1 MKRKWLIRLG
11 IVGGVL
17 LLFVFAAVLAGK
29 YWFIPSLLRQQI
41 SAALGVRWDGK
52 LAIAGI
58 QFNWTGPLYL
68 RRVELRD
75 AAGREWLRAA
85 SVKLTMRN
93 WPGLHPV
100 LCEVE
105 VEDLALQGYF
115 AGGALQIPLKPAP
128 PDKGKTE
135 SVDLRTVTIRN
146 MSIGIIAEAST
157 SATWHDIQ
165 LTVRRD
171 KQSHRIDL
179 KRTPNEPGEELS
191 VSGTVEGESLAADLA
206 LVMKHAVTREE
217 GTAIFAALNAPFFSQ
232 AGGRIDAKV
241 DLRGCLAALSAVR
254 PSGTI
259 ALTDCS
265 ASFPHGPLL
274 SGLSAEV
281 RFDDRAPPGAVAEA
295 SAALCKGQAKAALS
309 ANALD
314 DGTIRYRCRV
324 DADNVNFD
332 EFVKALSGSQTT
344 RRGQLQFIG
353 ATDGHTGDRDGP
365 VVKGYAYLKDAGLA
379 DVPLLSGLFH
389 VAGLTQL
396 EALQATDVEAA
407 FTMKGLVV
415 TLSQARLANA
425 VAAVDVEP
433 GGQVDIGKHS
443 LDLYAIVAPIKQ
455 LHDVLASIPLVK
467 LVVRLQDRLTRVH
480 ILGDWNAPP
489 AGLISKKPL
498 QDIAEGTVDFLR
510 GVVSSGGRIGKSLY
524 KEFGERFDP

>member
-1 MKRKWLIRLG
+1 
-11 IVGGVL
+11 
-17 LLFVFAAVLAGK
+17 
-29 YWFIPSLLRQQI
+29 
-41 SAALGVRWDGK
+41 
-52 LAIAGI
+52 
-58 QFNWTGPLYL
+58 
-68 RRVELRD
+68 
-75 AAGREWLRAA
+75 
-85 SVKLTMRN
+85 MRH
-93 WPGLHPV
+93 WPGLHPI

-105 VEDLALQGYF
+105 LEDLALQGYF
-115 AGGALQIPLKPAP
+115 AGGALQLPLKPAP

-146 MSIGIIAEAST
+146 MSIGIIAEGST

-206 LVMKHAVTREE
+206 LVMKHTVTREE
-217 GTAIFAALNAPFFSQ
+217 ATAIFAALNAPFFSQ

-241 DLRGCLAALSAVR
+241 DLRGHLAALSAVR

-259 ALTDCS
+259 ALADWNVS
-265 ASFPHGPLL
+265 SPHGPLL
-274 SGLSAEV
+274 SGLRAKV
-281 RFDDRAPPGAVAEA
+281 RFDDRAPPGVVAESSA
-295 SAALCKGQAKAALS
+295 SLCKGQAKA
-309 ANALD
+309 ALD

-332 EFVKALSGSQTT
+332 EFVKVLSDSQTT
-344 RRGQLQFIG
+344 RRGELQFIG
-353 ATDGHTGDRDGP
+353 VVNGHTGDRDGP
-365 VVKGYAYLKDAGLA
+365 VVKGYVYLKDAGLA
-379 DVPLLSGLFH
+379 DVPLLTGLFH

-396 EALQATDVEAA
+396 DALQATDVEAA
-407 FTMKGLVV
+407 FTMKGRVV

-425 VAAVDVEP
+425 VAAIDVEP
-433 GGQVDIGKHS
+433 GGQVDIGKHY
-443 LDLYAIVAPIKQ
+443 LDLYAIVAPVKL

-480 ILGDWNAPP
+480 IRGDWNAPP
-489 AGLISKKPL
+489 TSLISKESL

-510 GVVSSGGRIGKSLY
+510 GVASGGGRLGKTLY